1 MDINIKV
8 TFDNEA
14 VKAINGLTEVLKGLT
29 GIMPNAQTITTV
41 NLTPPAEKNTLGQT
55 TIQGQETVQTA
66 GGTFQD
72 QTIAQEPPSGGIP
85 ASTVTYSRADL
96 ANGARTLMDAQ
107 RTTELQG
114 LLQKY
119 TVASLA
125 DLPEAN
131 FAMFAADLRVLG
143 VNI

>member
-14 VKAINGLTEVLKGLT
+14 VKAINGFTEVLKGLT

-41 NLTPPAEKNTLGQT
+41 NLTPPAEKSIGEPLPAGTPQAQT
-55 TIQGQETVQTA
+55 TPDVAVTPQT
-66 GGTFQD
+66 
-72 QTIAQEPPSGGIP
+72 PPATAPIP
-85 ASTVTYSRADL
+85 TAAVTYSRADL

-131 FAMFAADLRVLG
+131 FAMFAANLRLLG

>member
-14 VKAINGLTEVLKGLT
+14 IKTINGLTEVLKGLT
-29 GIMPNAQTITTV
+29 GLPSNVQTATV
-41 NLTPPAEKNTLGQT
+41 AMNLTPPTEKSTGEPLPAGTPQAQT
-55 TIQGQETVQTA
+55 TPDVAVTPQT
-66 GGTFQD
+66 
-72 QTIAQEPPSGGIP
+72 PPATAPIP
-85 ASTVTYSRADL
+85 TAAVTYSRADL

-131 FAMFAADLRVLG
+131 FAMFAADLRLLG

>member
-29 GIMPNAQTITTV
+29 GLPSNAQVATV
-41 NLTPPAEKNTLGQT
+41 AMNLTPPTEKSTGEPLPVGTPQVQT
-55 TIQGQETVQTA
+55 TPDVAVTPQTA
-66 GGTFQD
+66 
-72 QTIAQEPPSGGIP
+72 PIP
-85 ASTVTYSRADL
+85 MAAVTYSRADL

-125 DLPEAN
+125 DLPESN

>member
-41 NLTPPAEKNTLGQT
+41 NLTPPAEKSIGEPLPAGTPQAQT
-55 TIQGQETVQTA
+55 TPDVAVTPQTSPA
-66 GGTFQD
+66 T
-72 QTIAQEPPSGGIP
+72 APIP
-85 ASTVTYSRADL
+85 MAAVTYSRADL

-125 DLPEAN
+125 DLPESN
-131 FAMFAADLRVLG
+131 FAMFAADLRLLG

>member
-14 VKAINGLTEVLKGLT
+14 VKAINGFTEVLKGLT

-41 NLTPPAEKNTLGQT
+41 NLTPPAEKSIGEPLPAGTPQAQT
-55 TIQGQETVQTA
+55 TPDVAVTPQT
-66 GGTFQD
+66 
-72 QTIAQEPPSGGIP
+72 PPATAPIP
-85 ASTVTYSRADL
+85 TAAVTYSRADL

-131 FAMFAADLRVLG
+131 FAMFAADLRLLG

>member
-14 VKAINGLTEVLKGLT
+14 VKAINGFTEVLKGLT

-41 NLTPPAEKNTLGQT
+41 NLTPPAEKSIGEPLPAVTPQAQT
-55 TIQGQETVQTA
+55 TPDVAVTPQTSPA
-66 GGTFQD
+66 T
-72 QTIAQEPPSGGIP
+72 APIP
-85 ASTVTYSRADL
+85 MAAVTYSRADL

-131 FAMFAADLRVLG
+131 FALFAADLRLLG